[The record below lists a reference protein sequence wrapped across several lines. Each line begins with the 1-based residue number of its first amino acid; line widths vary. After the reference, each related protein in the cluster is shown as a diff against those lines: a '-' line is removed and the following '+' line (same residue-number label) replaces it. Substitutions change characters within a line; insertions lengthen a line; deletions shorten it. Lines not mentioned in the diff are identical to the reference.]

1 MDEVLAGLGVLEVLD
16 VTATQRLP
24 LHDVAMHGH
33 VLSVSDRSLVRL
45 VGLRRLVLELH
56 IVEHRGV
63 SHILRVGVDL
73 VHSHSG
79 LVDIL
84 VVRDVGSAALLS
96 KNFIQQGSLLL
107 LVLRGSLRAAPD
119 HGQCV
124 HRLLVVG
131 FRLHVHLAFP
141 FLHSFPGVL
150 LVLKDVVLRVRLLAL
165 TRNLSD
171 HKVTIGR
178 SLSLALCNVDDW
190 RNELFMI

>member
-1 MDEVLAGLGVLEVLD
+1 VDEVLAGRGVLEVLD

-107 LVLRGSLRAAPD
+107 LVLRGALRAAPD
-119 HGQCV
+119 HGQCI

-131 FRLHVHLAFP
+131 FRLHAHLAFP
-141 FLHSFPGVL
+141 FLHSGTTVL
-150 LVLKDVVLRVRLLAL
+150 LALKELVLRVLLLAE
-165 TRNLSD
+165 TGMLSD
-171 HKVTIGR
+171 HEFAISR
-178 SLSLALCNVDDW
+178 SLTLSLCNVYRW
-190 RNELFMI
+190 RNKVFVI